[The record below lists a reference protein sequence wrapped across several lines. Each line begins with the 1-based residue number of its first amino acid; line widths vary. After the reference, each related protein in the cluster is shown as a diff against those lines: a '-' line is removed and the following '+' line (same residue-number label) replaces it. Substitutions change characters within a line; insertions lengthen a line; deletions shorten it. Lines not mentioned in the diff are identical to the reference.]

1 MSTYED
7 NLWNEAKSE
16 NPMERAQALRQLG
29 GFKYSSS
36 DFATALNCADIAADI
51 FKTIGDAFGEGD
63 SLYTSARAHLELKRP
78 VEALVSL
85 ERASDI
91 FRAHSNELF
100 IAACTVRQAEAYE
113 QLEQFELAALSYR
126 ESAKLYANSNNKK
139 SAGFSFMSLGDL
151 QIQQHN
157 YLEAIDAFE
166 EARTLFR
173 DVNLP
178 LGIARV
184 CDRIA
189 DAYAPL
195 RFADKTIASLEEAL
209 ALYDYVE
216 DSAGISNAKY
226 RLAWALVEFDRAYE
240 AVSYLEAA
248 KTVFKETGCFLEAA
262 DCDFELAVAATAMGD
277 FERGQELFKAVRV
290 VFSAYGKEDRALQ
303 VDLMLAD
310 NLVRSDNP
318 ILAHE
323 LLVGVLPKV
332 QKLDDQKMVQFVV
345 LRLAKVL
352 ILLARASEVFE
363 LMTPHPVESWGR
375 EPAPQIEPLN
385 VLARAHLLVEE
396 YDAAEALAKQVIAL
410 DVTSGNSLA
419 GAYAHETLGRALQGK
434 GEVPASRDAMATAM
448 AINLACGDSK
458 RARELAHN
466 FLGEV
471 EMESPS
477 SGMPVHQTQMPE
489 AHTDLYEDLSGD
501 LDATEDSTEE
511 SEG

>member
-7 NLWNEAKSE
+7 NLWNETKSE

-29 GFKYSSS
+29 GFKYSNS
-36 DFATALNCADIAADI
+36 DFATALNCADTAADL

-63 SLYTSARAHLELKRP
+63 SLYTSARAQLELKRP
-78 VEALVSL
+78 VEALAAL
-85 ERASDI
+85 ERASEI

-113 QLEQFELAALSYR
+113 QLKQFELAAVSYR
-126 ESAKLYANSNNKK
+126 ESAKLYANSSNKK
-139 SAGFSFMSLGDL
+139 SAGVTFMSLGDL
-151 QIQQHN
+151 QIKQHE
-157 YLEAIDAFE
+157 YLAAIDAFE

-173 DVNLP
+173 DVDMP

-209 ALYDYVE
+209 ALYNYVE
-216 DSAGISNAKY
+216 DLTGIANAKY
-226 RLAWALVEFDRAYE
+226 RLGWALVEFNRAFE
-240 AVSYLEAA
+240 ALAYLESA
-248 KTVFKETGCFLEAA
+248 KAVFKEAGLFLEAA

-277 FERGQELFKAVRV
+277 FDHGQELFKTVRV
-290 VFSAYGKEDRALQ
+290 IFSAYGKDERVLQ

-310 NLVRSDNP
+310 NLVKSDNP

-323 LLVGVLPKV
+323 LLVSVLPRV
-332 QKLDDQKMVQFVV
+332 QNGQDQNLVRFVV

-352 ILLARASEVFE
+352 IALARAGEVFE
-363 LMTPHPVESWGR
+363 VLKPHPVETWGAAA
-375 EPAPQIEPLN
+375 EAQIEPMN
-385 VLARAHLLVEE
+385 ILARANLLTEN
-396 YDAAEALAKQVIAL
+396 YGLAEGLSRQVIAI
-410 DVTSGNSLA
+410 DPASGNSLV
-419 GAYAHETLGRALQGK
+419 GAYSFETLARALAGQG
-434 GEVPASRDAMATAM
+434 EIDSSRDAMAKAI
-448 AINLACGDSK
+448 AINLACGEAN
-458 RARELAHN
+458 RARELALN

-471 EMESPS
+471 ELVSESS
-477 SGMPVHQTQMPE
+477 SLRVHQTEMPE
-489 AHTDLYEDLSGD
+489 AHTDLYDGLAVD
-501 LDATEDSTEE
+501 DDTEDADE